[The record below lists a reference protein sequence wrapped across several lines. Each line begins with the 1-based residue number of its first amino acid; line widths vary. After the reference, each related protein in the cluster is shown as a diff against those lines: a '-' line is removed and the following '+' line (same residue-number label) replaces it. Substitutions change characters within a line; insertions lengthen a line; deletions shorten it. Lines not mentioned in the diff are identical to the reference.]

1 MKSWKPNGISERDQ
15 IKISDL
21 GASFLELV
29 ELLPELESRLE
40 SKSQE
45 ELSKIGSFQSFV
57 EGSDR
62 KLPIW
67 PRVDLTWPI

>member
-1 MKSWKPNGISERDQ
+1 MKPNGISERNQ

-29 ELLPELESRLE
+29 EILPEIESRLE

-45 ELSKIGSFQSFV
+45 ELSKIGNFQGFV
-57 EGSDR
+57 EGSRHELICKSQAMTSRADFA
-62 KLPIW
+62 
-67 PRVDLTWPI
+67 